1 MLLEIVHPCIHDG
14 IYGMIVLWASC
25 TAKEDVVSV
34 DSLTRENVVSVDNLT
49 RENVVSVASLT
60 RMNVVSVDSLASETV
75 LCGLNCSQRK

>member
-1 MLLEIVHPCIHDG
+1 MLLEIVRACIHDG

-25 TAKEDVVSV
+25 TAKENVVSV

-75 LCGLNCSQRK
+75 LCGLNYSQRK